1 MKIWKKNVIA
11 AALLVAVCGGI
22 YINWLYTEDTAVA
35 ELTDT
40 LDEDKILSADLLV
53 MNDDTEIIGSEST
66 TVSAYFAA
74 VRLSRQEARD
84 SAVGL
89 LQEAMAYNENTDMT
103 EANSQLEDLVET
115 ALCEAQIESLVIAK
129 GYEDCVA
136 YISDSGIS
144 VAVAVPEN
152 GFSQADVA
160 LIADI
165 VMSQSDCP
173 LEDIRIVEV
182 Y

>member
-1 MKIWKKNVIA
+1 MKTWKKNVIA

-22 YINWLYTEDTAVA
+22 YINWLYTEEQAVM

-40 LDEDKILSADLLV
+40 LDQEKIMSDDLLV
-53 MNDDTEIIGSEST
+53 MNDDLSLNNQKT

-84 SAVGL
+84 QAVGL
-89 LQEAMAYNENTDMT
+89 LQEAMSYSDAVDSENTNM
-103 EANSQLEDLVET
+103 QLESIIQA
-115 ALCEAQIESLVIAK
+115 ALCEAQIESLVVAK
-129 GYEDCVA
+129 GYSDCVA
-136 YISDSGIS
+136 YISDGGVS

-152 GFSQADVA
+152 GFTQSDVA
-160 LIADI
+160 VIADI
-165 VMSQSDCP
+165 VMSQSEYA
-173 LEDIRIVEV
+173 LEDIRVVEV